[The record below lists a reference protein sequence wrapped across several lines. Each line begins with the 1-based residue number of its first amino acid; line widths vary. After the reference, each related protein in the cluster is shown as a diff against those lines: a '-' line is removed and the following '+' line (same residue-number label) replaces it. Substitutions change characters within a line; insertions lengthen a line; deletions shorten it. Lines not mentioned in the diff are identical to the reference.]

1 MNKIK
6 IGAGDWIVVC
16 DGRKAIILENV
27 GDATFPNLRTKE
39 TYEHRNPST
48 SEQGS
53 APPGRS
59 HQSMGHARSAVT
71 QTDWHDEA
79 ERSFLDTLADRLN
92 RAVAGG
98 ETKRLTMIAAPR
110 ALGMIRQAYSPALSR
125 AIDREL
131 EKDLVKMPIHE
142 IERHLVASA
151 K

>member
-1 MNKIK
+1 MNKFK

-16 DGRKAIILENV
+16 DGRKALILENV

-79 ERSFLDTLADRLN
+79 ERSFLNTLADRLN

-98 ETKRLTMIAAPR
+98 ETKRLTMVAAPR
-110 ALGMIRQAYSPALSR
+110 ALGMIRQAYSPALR
-125 AIDREL
+125 NAINLEL
-131 EKDLVKMPIHE
+131 GKDLVKMPVQE
-142 IERHLVASA
+142 IERQLVSET
-151 K
+151 